1 MFQEKLKRG
10 KAMAKQSENF
20 EDHYDIR
27 IPHEI
32 QLLGSHHFFTL
43 PQYISPNTLILCNT
57 AYHIASIKR

>member
-43 PQYISPNTLILCNT
+43 PQ
-57 AYHIASIKR
+57 